1 MTPKQ
6 AIFVKE
12 YLVDLNATQAATR
25 AGYSAKTAYSAGQR
39 LLKHVDVAAALAS
52 AMEKRAAKLDITAER
67 VLGELAL
74 IGFANMQDY
83 VRITHEGDPYINLS
97 EMTREQAAA
106 IAEVTTEDF
115 TDGRGEDA
123 RDVRRVKLKFHDKK
137 GALTDLGRHLGLFR
151 EKLEVDVSEDL
162 AAVIAAGRR
171 RAGLGGDGN

>member
-39 LLKHVDVAAALAS
+39 LLKHVDVASALAE
-52 AMEKRAAKLDITAER
+52 AMEKRATKLDITAER

-83 VRITHEGDPYINLS
+83 VRIHGGDPYVDLS

-106 IAEVTTEDF
+106 ISEVTVEDF

-123 RDVRRVKLKFHDKK
+123 REVRRVKMKLHDKK

-151 EKLEVDVSEDL
+151 EKVEVDVSEDL

-171 RAGLGGDGN
+171 RAGIGGKDQ